1 MRLAVSLML
10 IAFGAESAA
19 AHAPDAVD
27 STRPVLV
34 VTAAAPLDAE
44 RLADALRAYLDDF
57 AIDVRTAPAAP
68 PGDLRAELAATA
80 EIGANARAWAVV
92 RLDDQTPGNAE
103 IELVDRETAKSL
115 VTIVPRPRRDEDLYR
130 AVALKVQALLRATLA
145 EPTDTPPTRPPAL
158 ARLAAATA
166 SSPAWGRHRIALETA
181 FAWTALPSQSL
192 AQKGVDVS
200 ASHRLGGHL
209 EVALGAEALSA
220 LRAQRGATSAVVNR
234 VPIDVSLRLCASGAH
249 WDGEAGLIAEVSV
262 VSIETSS
269 PTLAVRSGWAGVPAV
284 GGQLGGRLR
293 LSDPAWLFVRTSA
306 LGVLADIHYTAQGQ
320 PLLALTG
327 AEVEIEAGVGLAFW

>member
-19 AHAPDAVD
+19 ARASDVVEAA
-27 STRPVLV
+27 RPVLV

-44 RLADALRAYLDDF
+44 RLADALRTYLDDF

-145 EPTDTPPTRPPAL
+145 EPTDTPTRPPAL
-158 ARLAAATA
+158 ARLSAAPA
-166 SSPAWGRHRIALETA
+166 SSPAWGLHRLALETA
-181 FAWTALPSQSL
+181 FAWTALRGLSQ
-192 AQKGVDVS
+192 QGVAVS
-200 ASHRLGGHL
+200 ASHRLGDHV

-220 LRAQRGATSAVVNR
+220 LRAQSGSTSAVVNR
-234 VPIDVSLRLCASGAH
+234 VPVDVSARLCARGAR
-249 WDGEAGLIAEVSV
+249 WDGAAGVVAEASV

-269 PTLAVRSGWAGVPAV
+269 PTLAVRSGWSLVPAV
-284 GGQLGGRLR
+284 GGQVGGRLR
-293 LSDPAWLFVRTSA
+293 LSNPAWLFVRASA
-306 LGVLADIHYTAQGQ
+306 LGILADIHYTAQGQ
-320 PLLALTG
+320 PLLALAG
-327 AEVEIEAGVGLAFW
+327 AEVGIEVGVGLAIW

>member
-1 MRLAVSLML
+1 MRLAVSLMM
-10 IAFGAESAA
+10 IAFGAETAVA
-19 AHAPDAVD
+19 RAPDAVEAA
-27 STRPVLV
+27 RPVLV

-68 PGDLRAELAATA
+68 PGDLRAELSATA

-145 EPTDTPPTRPPAL
+145 EPTDTPTRPPAL
-158 ARLAAATA
+158 ARLAATPA
-166 SSPAWGRHRIALETA
+166 SSPAWGRQRLAFETA
-181 FAWTALPSQSL
+181 FAWSALPGRGLSQ
-192 AQKGVDVS
+192 QGVAVS
-200 ASHRLGGHL
+200 ASHRLGGHV

-220 LRAQRGATSAVVNR
+220 LRAQSGSTSAVVNR
-234 VPIDVSLRLCASGAH
+234 VPIDVSARLCARGAR
-249 WDGEAGLIAEVSV
+249 WDGAAGVVAETSV

-269 PTLAVRSGWAGVPAV
+269 PSLAVRSGWSLVPAV
-284 GGQLGGRLR
+284 GGQVGGRLR
-293 LSDPAWLFVRTSA
+293 VSALAWVFVRASA
-306 LGVLADIHYTAQGQ
+306 LGIVADLHYTAQGQ
-320 PLLALTG
+320 PLLALAG
-327 AEVEIEAGVGLAFW
+327 AEVGIEAGVGLAFW